1 MSRFVHIALVSLVS
15 ALCATA
21 QARTVR
27 SIPEA
32 RALTHADFVSPV
44 DFELR
49 GKLLFAATEY
59 RVPSDRS
66 IVIEQNGQRLMLHT
80 SKERPVKI
88 PAQPGDTV
96 VLRGQTEFRDGIY
109 NRFRIDS
116 VEVAEHGK
124 APQPYLATVADIQAG
139 LHDLK
144 IVTVRGEV
152 TAVFKDEIDNNWHY
166 CILSDGRNN
175 INLAVRSDTDAPA
188 WTRDLP
194 GATIEAT
201 GLCCSFFGLR
211 RFIQPGVRV
220 DNADA
225 IRILE
230 KAPDP
235 FNVQE
240 LEDTQAMT
248 ITDVLRLGRRK
259 VRGQVLAAWED
270 DHLLVKTPD
279 GRVVRTHLS
288 VGADRPDPGDIV
300 EVAGTVT
307 TDFFRLNLA
316 DAVVRKAS
324 QNTPLVAPEP
334 VISEKQFSA
343 DMMIPRNKALYLGR
357 TVRASGTVERIQQT
371 DDTTTR
377 INIASGQLKTTVVAD
392 ARLAPFGEFEVGSKI
407 EVTGT
412 FVTDGGNWHPDLPFP
427 RIDEWFI
434 VLRSSADV
442 KVLARPPWW
451 TPRRLLGVIAVL
463 LAALA
468 GFVVWNR
475 ALRHLANRRGRELYR
490 EQIALASAQLRV
502 DERTR
507 LAAELHDSLS
517 QNLSGIACQINVAK
531 LTAGDGETKKLLA
544 TAERMLQ
551 SSRTELT
558 RCISD
563 LRCDTLEEPDF
574 DAAIKKNLELLAL
587 PTTIHVRFSIPRA
600 RVSDSTAHAILCI
613 VRELASNAVRHGKA
627 QSVRVAGSLSN
638 GCLSFS
644 VKDDGCGFDVE
655 KRRGTAEGHFG
666 IEGIKDRVNR
676 LDGKFEITSSP
687 GKGTLARVTIPLP
700 ANAALASL
708 PSSQT

>member
-1 MSRFVHIALVSLVS
+1 MSRFVHIALVALAS
-15 ALCATA
+15 ALCADA

-32 RALTHADFVSPV
+32 RTLTHADFVSPV

-49 GKLLFAATEY
+49 GKLLFAATEHSA
-59 RVPSDRS
+59 PSDRTV
-66 IVIEQNGQRLMLHT
+66 VIEQNGQRLMLHT
-80 SKERPVKI
+80 VKEHPVEI

-96 VLRGQTEFRDGIY
+96 VLRGRTEFNSGIY
-109 NRFRIDS
+109 DRFRIDS
-116 VEVAEHGK
+116 AEVIARGD
-124 APQPYLATVADIQAG
+124 APKPEIATVADIKSG
-139 LHDLK
+139 LHDLEV
-144 IVTVRGEV
+144 VTVQGEV
-152 TAVFKDEIDNNWHY
+152 TSVFKDEIDDNWHY
-166 CILSDGRNN
+166 CILSDGRHSIHLAIRSNQS
-175 INLAVRSDTDAPA
+175 NLTWD
-188 WTRDLP
+188 RDLA
-194 GATIEAT
+194 GVSIEAT

-220 DNADA
+220 DSADA
-225 IRILE
+225 VRILE
-230 KAPDP
+230 KAQDP
-235 FNVQE
+235 FNVPK
-240 LEDTQAMT
+240 LEDSQAML
-248 ITDVLRLGRRK
+248 INDVLKLRRRK
-259 VRGQVLAAWED
+259 VHGQVLAVWGD
-270 DHLLVKTPD
+270 DHLLVKTPG
-279 GRVVRTHLS
+279 GRVVRIYLS
-288 VGADRPDPGDIV
+288 VGTDRPTPGDMV
-300 EVAGTVT
+300 EAAGTVT

-316 DAVVRKAS
+316 DAFVRKAPQS
-324 QNTPLVAPEP
+324 TPSVAPEP
-334 VISEKQFSA
+334 VIGEKQFAA
-343 DMMIPRNKALYLGR
+343 DMTMPRNKALYLGR

-427 RIDEWFI
+427 RIGEWFI

-587 PTTIHVRFSIPRA
+587 PTTIHVRFNIPRA

-613 VRELASNAVRHGKA
+613 VRELVSNAVRHGKA
-627 QSVRVAGSLSN
+627 RTVKVAGSIDN
-638 GCLSFS
+638 ACLAFS
-644 VKDDGCGFDVE
+644 VRDDGTGFDIVR
-655 KRRGTAEGHFG
+655 RRGVSEGHFG
-666 IEGIKDRVNR
+666 LAGIQDRVNR
-676 LDGKFEITSSP
+676 LDGSFDIQSVP
-687 GKGTLARVTIPLP
+687 GKGTVVRVTIPLP
-700 ANAALASL
+700 SNKQQLPTLSPNA
-708 PSSQT
+708 

>member
-1 MSRFVHIALVSLVS
+1 MSRFVHIALIALMS

-21 QARTVR
+21 HARIIR

-32 RALTHADFVSPV
+32 KALIHADFTSPV

-49 GKLLFAATEY
+49 GRLLFAAAAHSA
-59 RVPSDRS
+59 PSNRTV
-66 IVIEQNGQRLMLHT
+66 VIEHDGHRLMLHT
-80 SKERPVKI
+80 AKEHPVEI

-96 VLRGQTEFRDGIY
+96 ALRGQTEFRSGIY
-109 NRFRIDS
+109 DRFRIDS
-116 VEVAEHGK
+116 AKVINHGET
-124 APQPYLATVADIQAG
+124 PQPESATVADIQAG

-144 IVTVRGEV
+144 IATVRGEV
-152 TAVFKDEIDNNWHY
+152 TAVFNDEIDDNWHY
-166 CILSDGRNN
+166 CILSDGRNS
-175 INLAVRSDTDAPA
+175 IHLAVRSNPGVPA

-225 IRILE
+225 IRILR

-248 ITDVLRLGRRK
+248 ITDVLKLGRRK
-259 VRGQVLAAWED
+259 VCGQVLAAWED
-270 DHLLVKTPD
+270 NHLLVKTPS
-279 GRVVRTHLS
+279 GRVVRIYLS
-288 VGADRPDPGDIV
+288 AGADRPNPGDMV
-300 EVAGTVT
+300 EAAGTVT
-307 TDFFRLNLA
+307 TDFFRLNLT
-316 DAVVRKAS
+316 DAAARKAP
-324 QNTPLVAPEP
+324 QGTPPVASEP
-334 VISEKQFSA
+334 VVSEKQFAA

-357 TVRASGTVERIQQT
+357 TVRTSGTVERIQQA
-371 DDTTTR
+371 DSTTTR
-377 INIASGQLKTTVVAD
+377 INIDTGYAKMTAVAD
-392 ARLAPFGEFEVGSKI
+392 ARSTPPVEVEIGSRV
-407 EVTGT
+407 EVTGA
-412 FVTDGGNWHPDLPFP
+412 FVTDGDNWHPDVPFP
-427 RIDEWFI
+427 RIGEWFV
-434 VLRSSADV
+434 VLRSPADV

-451 TPRRLLGVIAVL
+451 TPGRLLGIIAVL
-463 LAALA
+463 LAVLA

-574 DAAIKKNLELLAL
+574 DAAIRKNLELLAL
-587 PTTIHVRFSIPRA
+587 PTTIHVRFNIPRA

-613 VRELASNAVRHGKA
+613 VRELVSNAVRHGKA
-627 QSVRVAGSLSN
+627 RTVKVAGSIDN
-638 GCLSFS
+638 TCLAFS
-644 VKDDGCGFDVE
+644 VRDDGTGFEVAS
-655 KRRGTAEGHFG
+655 RRGVSEGHFG
-666 IEGIKDRVNR
+666 LAGIQDRVNR
-676 LDGKFEITSSP
+676 LDGSFDIRSAP
-687 GKGTLARVTIPLP
+687 GKSTVARVTIPLLP
-700 ANAALASL
+700 NKQQPPNQSSNA
-708 PSSQT
+708 

>member
-1 MSRFVHIALVSLVS
+1 MSRFVHIALIALMS

-21 QARTVR
+21 HARIIR

-32 RALTHADFVSPV
+32 KALIHADFTSPV

-49 GKLLFAATEY
+49 GRLLFAATEY
-59 RVPSDRS
+59 RAPSDRT

-96 VLRGQTEFRDGIY
+96 VLRGQTEFRNGIY
-109 NRFRIDS
+109 DRFRIDN
-116 VEVAEHGK
+116 VETLEHG
-124 APQPYLATVADIQAG
+124 APPPPEHATVEEILGG
-139 LHDLK
+139 LHNLK
-144 IVTVRGEV
+144 IVTVRGEIS
-152 TAVFKDEIDNNWHY
+152 AVFNDEIDDNWHY
-166 CILSDGRNN
+166 CILSDGRHS
-175 INLAVRSDTDAPA
+175 IHLAIRSNQSHPPWAK
-188 WTRDLP
+188 DLA
-194 GATIEAT
+194 GASIEAT

-211 RFIQPGVRV
+211 RFIQLGVRV

-235 FNVQE
+235 FNVPE
-240 LEDTQAMT
+240 IEDTQAMP
-248 ITDVLRLGRRK
+248 IDDVLKLGRRK
-259 VRGQVLAAWED
+259 VYGQVLAIWED
-270 DHLLVKTPD
+270 DRLLVKTPG
-279 GRVVRTHLS
+279 GRIWRIYLS
-288 VGADRPDPGDIV
+288 VGTDRPTPGDMV
-300 EVAGTVT
+300 EAAGTVT

-427 RIDEWFI
+427 RIGEWFI

-517 QNLSGIACQINVAK
+517 QNLSGIACQ
-531 LTAGDGETKKLLA
+531 
-544 TAERMLQ
+544 
-551 SSRTELT
+551 
-558 RCISD
+558 
-563 LRCDTLEEPDF
+563 P
-574 DAAIKKNLELLAL
+574 
-587 PTTIHVRFSIPRA
+587 H
-600 RVSDSTAHAILCI
+600 
-613 VRELASNAVRHGKA
+613 
-627 QSVRVAGSLSN
+627 LS
-638 GCLSFS
+638 
-644 VKDDGCGFDVE
+644 
-655 KRRGTAEGHFG
+655 
-666 IEGIKDRVNR
+666 
-676 LDGKFEITSSP
+676 
-687 GKGTLARVTIPLP
+687 
-700 ANAALASL
+700 
-708 PSSQT
+708 Q

>member
-15 ALCATA
+15 ALCSAA

-32 RALTHADFVSPV
+32 KTLTHADFVSPV

-49 GKLLFAATEY
+49 GILLSAPTEY
-59 RVPSDRS
+59 RAPSDRS

-96 VLRGQTEFRDGIY
+96 VLRGQTEFRNGIY
-109 NRFRIDS
+109 DRFRIDN
-116 VEVAEHGK
+116 VETLEHG
-124 APQPYLATVADIQAG
+124 APPPPEHATVEEILG
-139 LHDLK
+139 GFHNLK
-144 IVTVRGEV
+144 IVTVRGEMS
-152 TAVFKDEIDNNWHY
+152 AVFNDEIDDNWHY
-166 CILSDGRNN
+166 CILSDGRHS
-175 INLAVRSDTDAPA
+175 IHLAVRSNPGVPA

-225 IRILE
+225 IRILR

-235 FNVQE
+235 FNVPE
-240 LEDTQAMT
+240 LEDTQTMPIA
-248 ITDVLRLGRRK
+248 DVLRLGRRK

-316 DAVVRKAS
+316 DAVVRKAPYD
-324 QNTPLVAPEP
+324 TPSVAPEP
-334 VISEKQFSA
+334 VISEKQFAA
-343 DMMIPRNKALYLGR
+343 DMMVPRNKALYLGR

-371 DDTTTR
+371 GGTTVR
-377 INIASGQLKTTVVAD
+377 INIDTGYAKMTAVAD
-392 ARLAPFGEFEVGSKI
+392 ARSTPPAEVEIGSRV
-407 EVTGT
+407 EVTGA
-412 FVTDGGNWHPDLPFP
+412 FVTDGDNWHPDVPFP
-427 RIDEWFI
+427 RIGEWFV
-434 VLRSSADV
+434 VLRSPADV

-502 DERTR
+502 DERTQ

-587 PTTIHVRFSIPRA
+587 PATIHVRFSIPRA

-613 VRELASNAVRHGKA
+613 VRELVSNAVRHGKA
-627 QSVRVAGSLSN
+627 RTVKVAGSIDN
-638 GCLSFS
+638 TCLAFS
-644 VKDDGCGFDVE
+644 VRDDGTGFEVAS
-655 KRRGTAEGHFG
+655 RRGVSEGHFG
-666 IEGIKDRVNR
+666 LAGIQDRVNR
-676 LDGKFEITSSP
+676 LDGSFDIRSAP
-687 GKGTLARVTIPLP
+687 GKGTVARVTIPLLSNKQQP
-700 ANAALASL
+700 PNQSSNA
-708 PSSQT
+708 

>member
-1 MSRFVHIALVSLVS
+1 MSRFAHIALVALVP
-15 ALCATA
+15 ALCAAT

-32 RALTHADFVSPV
+32 KTLTHADFVSPV

-49 GKLLFAATEY
+49 GILLSAPTEY
-59 RVPSDRS
+59 RAPSDRS

-96 VLRGQTEFRDGIY
+96 VLRGQTEFRNGIY
-109 NRFRIDS
+109 DRFRIDN
-116 VEVAEHGK
+116 VETLEHG
-124 APQPYLATVADIQAG
+124 APPPPEHATVEEILG
-139 LHDLK
+139 GFHNLK
-144 IVTVRGEV
+144 IVTVRGEMS
-152 TAVFKDEIDNNWHY
+152 AVFNDEIDDNWHY
-166 CILSDGRNN
+166 CILSDGRHR
-175 INLAVRSDTDAPA
+175 IHLAIRSNQSHPPWAK
-188 WTRDLP
+188 DLA
-194 GATIEAT
+194 GASIEAT

-248 ITDVLRLGRRK
+248 ITDVLKLGRRK
-259 VRGQVLAAWED
+259 VCGQVLAAWED
-270 DHLLVKTPD
+270 NHLLVKTPS
-279 GRVVRTHLS
+279 GRVVRIYLS
-288 VGADRPDPGDIV
+288 AGADRPNPGDMV
-300 EVAGTVT
+300 EAAGTVT

-392 ARLAPFGEFEVGSKI
+392 ARLAPFGEFKVGSKI

-427 RIDEWFI
+427 RIGEWFV
-434 VLRSSADV
+434 VLRSPADV

-451 TPRRLLGVIAVL
+451 TPGRLLGIIAVL
-463 LAALA
+463 LAVLA
-468 GFVVWNR
+468 GFVIWNR

-531 LTAGDGETKKLLA
+531 LTADDDETKKLLT

-574 DAAIKKNLELLAL
+574 DAAIRKNLEMLAL
-587 PTTIHVRFSIPRA
+587 PATIHVRFNIPRA

-627 QSVRVAGSLSN
+627 RTVKVAGCIDSTCLAFSVR
-638 GCLSFS
+638 
-644 VKDDGCGFDVE
+644 DDGTGFDVAR
-655 KRRGTAEGHFG
+655 RRGVSEGHFG
-666 IEGIKDRVNR
+666 LAGIQDRVNR
-676 LDGKFEITSSP
+676 LDGSFDIQSVP
-687 GKGTLARVTIPLP
+687 GKGTVVRVTIPLP
-700 ANAALASL
+700 SNKQQLPTLSPNA
-708 PSSQT
+708 